1 MLARSILFNVLF
13 YLNTIVHILL
23 AMPTMLLPRQAI
35 MALVRSWGRVNLWLL
50 KATCGIKVEWRGLE
64 KLPKGPYILASKHQS
79 VWETFALELH
89 VPDPTFILKRELMW
103 IPMFGW
109 CIWKSDMIPIDR
121 GARAKALPLMI
132 ARAKEKLAQGRQII
146 IFPEGTRR
154 APGAEPVYKAGAAY
168 LYEECGT
175 TCVPV
180 ALNSGLFWP
189 RRQVRRRP
197 GTVIVEI
204 LDPIPPG
211 LTRAECLERMQAAIE
226 PATARLVEEGRRELE
241 AAGFHVPVPAPSAP

>member
-1 MLARSILFNVLF
+1 MLVRSILFNVLF
-13 YLNTIVHILL
+13 YLNTIVHMLL
-23 AMPTMLLPRQAI
+23 AMPTMALPRQVL
-35 MALVRSWGRVNLWLL
+35 MRLVRSWGRVSLWLL
-50 KATCGIKVEWRGLE
+50 KVTCGIKVEWRGLE
-64 KLPKGPYILASKHQS
+64 KLPKGPFIAASKHQS
-79 VWETFALELH
+79 VWETFALTTIIKE
-89 VPDPTFILKRELMW
+89 PTFILKRELMW
-103 IPMFGW
+103 IPLFGW

-121 GARAKALPLMI
+121 GARAKALPAMI
-132 ARAKEKLAQGRQII
+132 ASAKARLAQGRQII

-154 APGAEPVYKAGAAY
+154 APGAEPLYKSGAAY
-168 LYEECGT
+168 LYEECGA
-175 TCVPV
+175 TCVPI

-211 LTRAECLERMQAAIE
+211 LPRAECLARMQAAIE

-241 AAGFHVPVPAPSAP
+241 AAGYHVPVPAATAT